1 MMNPRKPIADG
12 GPSKNTKEGFPSR
25 KAIDF
30 SKMYSFCHFSKIA
43 CAIVGRFKP
52 LYSLYFVF
60 IRIFLVIYQIY
71 HKSLITYQILD

>member
-52 LYSLYFVF
+52 L
-60 IRIFLVIYQIY
+60 
-71 HKSLITYQILD
+71 